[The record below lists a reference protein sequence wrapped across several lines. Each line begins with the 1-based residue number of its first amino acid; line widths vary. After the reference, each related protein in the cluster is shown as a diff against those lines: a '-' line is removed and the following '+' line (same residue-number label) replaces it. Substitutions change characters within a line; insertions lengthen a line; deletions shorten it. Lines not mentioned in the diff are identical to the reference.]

1 VRDLDGRRVPGGIC
15 VVLVLVA
22 LPLLLLA
29 AVAVLAFVSVRNSTL
44 RITADGVEYRNYPQP
59 SQSVALTRVVR
70 FEDAESFGNFS
81 SLRPAT
87 AVLVLTDGTRLPVR
101 SLTDPEAGTGVD
113 ALNAR
118 VQALRSGP

>member
-1 VRDLDGRRVPGGIC
+1 M
-15 VVLVLVA
+15 VLVLVA
-22 LPLLLLA
+22 LPLLVLA

-44 RITADGVEYRNYPQP
+44 RITADGVEYRNYPQAT
-59 SQSVALTRVVR
+59 QTVTLGRVVR
-70 FEDAESFGNFS
+70 FEDAEAVGNFS

-87 AVLVLTDGTRLPVR
+87 AVLVLTDGSRLPIR

-118 VQALRSGP
+118 VRALRTGP